1 MIKSTQLDLST
12 VEFLVL
18 DEADRYFELG
28 LTSQIKQILEL
39 FRNQKT
45 SISLFSATIQHSI
58 DELMNNFLLDPIKL
72 IIGGKNNVL
81 KTINQRLIYCGNEY
95 GKKIELNN
103 MIGRGEMVPPILIFV
118 QSKERAIDLFDE
130 LRREELN
137 VECIHAVIIHIIGF
151 I

>member
-1 MIKSTQLDLST
+1 M
-12 VEFLVL
+12 EFLVL

-45 SISLFSATIQHSI
+45 CISLFSATIQHSI

-81 KTINQRLIYCGNEY
+81 KTIKQKLIYCGNEY
-95 GKKIELNN
+95 GKKIEVKN
-103 MIGRGEMVPPILIFV
+103 MIGRGEMIPPILIFV

-130 LRREELN
+130 LRSEELKI
-137 VECIHAVIIHIIGF
+137 ECIHAVIIQF
-151 I
+151 IF

>member
-1 MIKSTQLDLST
+1 M
-12 VEFLVL
+12 EFLVL

-95 GKKIELNN
+95 GKKIEVNN
-103 MIGRGEMVPPILIFV
+103 MIGRGEMIPPILIFV

-130 LRREELN
+130 LRSEELN
-137 VECIHAVIIHIIGF
+137 IECIHAVIIHF
-151 I
+151 IYFVLISIY